1 MFRASTV
8 DVTLTSCNCF
18 CRHDHS
24 RCGRRQQESHC
35 YLFRTISVTTPPVID
50 RSRFFCV
57 RCFFLIYSSAIEGA
71 AAAAALRWRSLVSV
85 AWFIAT
91 QLAVTENYGSSGSI
105 ETLEENGDETIGT
118 TPQTILT
125 TITVC
130 HGGQRRNGEWQW
142 PLRYRS
148 YIECGADAK
157 QLTLVIGRVIPN
169 VRRSLCHSSQMSY
182 GHLPDVSV
190 FL

>member
-1 MFRASTV
+1 MQTRPQPLRPASTRES
-8 DVTLTSCNCF
+8 LLFIPHHFCNDPA
-18 CRHDHS
+18 RN
-24 RCGRRQQESHC
+24 
-35 YLFRTISVTTPPVID
+35 
-50 RSRFFCV
+50 RSQPLLLRSL
-57 RCFFLIYSSAIEGA
+57 FFLIYSSAIEGA
-71 AAAAALRWRSLVSV
+71 AAAAALRWHSLVSV

-169 VRRSLCHSSQMSY
+169 IRRSLCHSPQMPY
-182 GHLPDVSV
+182 GHLPDVRV